1 MNNGYIKFRFVNIV
15 GLEWHR
21 YSVMVPTI
29 ETVDDVPTLVHIE
42 VCSISF
48 N

>member
-1 MNNGYIKFRFVNIV
+1 MNNAFIRFRFVNIV

-29 ETVDDVPTLVHIE
+29 ETVDGVLTPVHIE